1 MAKIAPETWDAIKAD
16 YATGRFNSRQL
27 GEKYGVS
34 HTGINKRAAA
44 EGWTTLD
51 PESVNSY
58 IKTQA
63 ELAEVKGEIIE
74 VSKSL
79 QIDECKLTGALDDL
93 TAFEIESNRIMA
105 RIDAK
110 ALEMLDYVDKPNDV
124 KAIMDVHQ
132 KHREARMGK
141 SPDTA
146 IQINNSNTAPPSLQV
161 VFNGNSH

>member
-1 MAKIAPETWDAIKAD
+1 VKLSGQVAKVASELHIP
-16 YATGRFNSRQL
+16 ATQL
-27 GEKYGVS
+27 
-34 HTGINKRAAA
+34 
-44 EGWTTLD
+44 
-51 PESVNSY
+51 ES
-58 IKTQA
+58 
-63 ELAEVKGEIIE
+63 
-74 VSKSL
+74 
-79 QIDECKLTGALDDL
+79 ALSDL

-110 ALEMLDYVDKPNDV
+110 ALEMLDLVDKPNDV

-132 KHREARMGK
+132 KHREARLGK